1 MKELLDLCVRHVGGG
16 QYWKGKVGTK
26 YGRFTMGVRFS
37 FIPQEE
43 IFGALVK
50 SLGNRKK
57 TAFSIKLQTW
67 ELYSMPQFPTQ
78 SIKTKVSGLRQR
90 WNNGTRECNMG
101 SEHQS
106 AWRKYMGNLG

>member
-1 MKELLDLCVRHVGGG
+1 MALGVTMKQATLAHGGHKREGKGTVRAKVGRQEDRLKELLDLCVRHVTGG
-16 QYWKGKVGTK
+16 QYWKGKVGAK

-50 SLGNRKK
+50 SLGNREK

-67 ELYSMPQFPTQ
+67 ELYSMAQFPT
-78 SIKTKVSGLRQR
+78 
-90 WNNGTRECNMG
+90 
-101 SEHQS
+101 
-106 AWRKYMGNLG
+106 